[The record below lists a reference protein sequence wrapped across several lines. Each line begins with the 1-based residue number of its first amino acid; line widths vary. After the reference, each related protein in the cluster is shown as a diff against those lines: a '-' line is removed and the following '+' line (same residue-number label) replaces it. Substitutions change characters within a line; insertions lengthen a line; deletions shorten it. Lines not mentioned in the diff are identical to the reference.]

1 MPSAS
6 KGNQEAEA
14 IVANFEKTI
23 EVAKSQY
30 AGQYDWLIVT
40 HHKSTQTVAKH
51 AADSD
56 IENYVDAGFEQVMAD
71 QDVDFVLG
79 GHDHVY
85 SRSFVLNG
93 DGEQVSERLD
103 TINNPQGV
111 IYLTGNCSS
120 DMQYYTPFEKWIKP
134 TMPIIPYW
142 PTASRDQWHIWKEK
156 MPVMPTKPVICRW
169 ATRNGIRVQPQLR
182 IV

>member
-1 MPSAS
+1 METKGNYYYLYNNVLFVTLNTGAYPGGNDQENSNNNNVPSAS

-23 EVAKSQY
+23 EAAKSQY

-93 DGEQVSERLD
+93 DGERVSERLD

-120 DMQYYTPFEKWIKP
+120 DMQYYITI
-134 TMPIIPYW
+134 
-142 PTASRDQWHIWKEK
+142 
-156 MPVMPTKPVICRW
+156 
-169 ATRNGIRVQPQLR
+169 
-182 IV
+182 